1 MKIAIVAANGK
12 AGKLIASEAVNRGIE
27 VTAIVR
33 SENRSSAPTAIIK
46 DALSLTKDDLADFD
60 VVIDAVGG
68 WTADSIG
75 AIPDVAKHLGQ
86 LLAGTKTRLLVVGG
100 AGSLFVNPEHTVTV
114 ADAPS
119 FPSDWKP
126 LAAAHAEA
134 LAALRAA
141 EGLNWTYVS
150 PACDFRA
157 DEPRTGEYKLGG
169 EELTLSSNGDSV
181 IGYADYAVAM
191 IDEALSNAPHIAQ
204 RISVVRKGE
213 SSNDDIGAINQLL
226 ANYVE
231 SVNKANIDLAA
242 SIWATDSNPV
252 FIHPRGTERGWN
264 EVAHNFYGITMGE
277 TFSKRDLQ
285 LKDVSVEVFGDTALA
300 IFFWD
305 FYATVR
311 EDSSLLETHGRETQL
326 LRKIDGAWR
335 IAHVH
340 YSNMPITGKLQGF

>member
-141 EGLNWTYVS
+141 EGLKWTYVS

-169 EELTLSSNGDSV
+169 EELT
-181 IGYADYAVAM
+181 
-191 IDEALSNAPHIAQ
+191 
-204 RISVVRKGE
+204 
-213 SSNDDIGAINQLL
+213 
-226 ANYVE
+226 
-231 SVNKANIDLAA
+231 
-242 SIWATDSNPV
+242 
-252 FIHPRGTERGWN
+252 
-264 EVAHNFYGITMGE
+264 
-277 TFSKRDLQ
+277 
-285 LKDVSVEVFGDTALA
+285 
-300 IFFWD
+300 
-305 FYATVR
+305 
-311 EDSSLLETHGRETQL
+311 
-326 LRKIDGAWR
+326 
-335 IAHVH
+335 
-340 YSNMPITGKLQGF
+340 